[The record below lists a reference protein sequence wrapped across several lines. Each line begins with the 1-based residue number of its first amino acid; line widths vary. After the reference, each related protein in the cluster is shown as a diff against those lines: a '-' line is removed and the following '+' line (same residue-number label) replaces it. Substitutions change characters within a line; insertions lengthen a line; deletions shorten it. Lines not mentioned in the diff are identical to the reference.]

1 MLGVL
6 TKTPTSNMAIIDV
19 LKYDGPNNVL
29 VWKWRSGSNASRE
42 EELRLGTQLV
52 VNQSQEACFIKG
64 GQLLDVFGPGTHT
77 LSTKNLPI
85 LSSII
90 GLAFGGDSPFKAEVY
105 FINKSVSMDA
115 KFGIIPFNML
125 EPNFKVPIPVTSR
138 GSFALS
144 VSDSRTFLNRVV
156 GTVAD
161 FETKTLSQ
169 YFRGVIVENV
179 KSAITKIAREHKLS
193 PLEFESIVSEV
204 AVAVRGLMANT
215 ISDYGLELKL
225 FNIEAIP
232 VIDEDQRVKDLVTQ
246 YQKLMSEDAA
256 ERMRLKRRAE
266 NLEVYR
272 VERSF
277 DTAEKVGE
285 NIGGGLG
292 GDGGNLI
299 GTMVSMG
306 MVNPLATCPQYLWLT
321 LEETLGQPGFEG
333 SKWVCSTPVR
343 SRDHDPHYIGQM
355 GHGHQGDLWKGLRMN
370 ELAVVSTDH
379 CPFCFKDQKELG
391 LGDFSK

>member
-1 MLGVL
+1 
-6 TKTPTSNMAIIDV
+6 MAIIDV

-29 VWKWRSGSNASRE
+29 VWKWRSASNSSRE
-42 EELRLGTQLV
+42 EELRYGTQLV

-77 LSTKNLPI
+77 LSSKNLPI

-105 FINKSVSMDA
+105 FVNKSVSMDA
-115 KFGIIPFNML
+115 KFGLIPFNML

-138 GSFALS
+138 GNFALHI
-144 VSDSRTFLNRVV
+144 SDSKTFLNKIV
-156 GTVAD
+156 GTVSD
-161 FETKTLSQ
+161 FETRTLSQ

-179 KSAITKIAREHKLS
+179 KNAITKIAKEQKLS
-193 PLEFESIVSEV
+193 PLELESIVYEV
-204 AVAVRGLMANT
+204 GNAVRGLMGNT

-232 VIDEDQRVKDLVTQ
+232 IVDDDQRVKDIVAQ

-272 VERSF
+272 IERSF
-277 DTAEKVGE
+277 DTAETAAE
-285 NIGGGLG
+285 NMGGGLG

-306 MVNPLATCPQYLWLT
+306 MVNPLAN
-321 LEETLGQPGFEG
+321 
-333 SKWVCSTPVR
+333 
-343 SRDHDPHYIGQM
+343 QM
-355 GHGHQGDLWKGLRMN
+355 GNIMQNSIPNSPTNNVSYNNNKVFEDLKKLGELNAMGFLTEEEFN
-370 ELAVVSTDH
+370 E
-379 CPFCFKDQKELG
+379 KKKEL
-391 LGDFSK
+391 LTKIK

>member
-1 MLGVL
+1 
-6 TKTPTSNMAIIDV
+6 MAIIDV

-29 VWKWRSGSNASRE
+29 IWKWRSTANLNRE
-42 EELRLGTQLV
+42 EELRLGSQLV

-77 LSTKNLPI
+77 LSSKNLPI

-105 FINKSVSMDA
+105 YVNKSVSMDA
-115 KFGIIPFNML
+115 KFGLIPFNML

-138 GSFALS
+138 GSFALN
-144 VSDSRTFLNRVV
+144 VADSSLFLNKIV
-156 GTVAD
+156 GTVPD
-161 FETKTLSQ
+161 FETRTLAQ

-179 KSAITKIAREHKLS
+179 KNAVTKIAREQKLS
-193 PLEFESIVSEV
+193 PLELESIVHEV
-204 AVAVRGLMANT
+204 GTAVRGLLAST
-215 ISDYGLELKL
+215 IADYGLELKL

-232 VIDEDQRVKDLVTQ
+232 VVDDDERVKDIVAQ
-246 YQKLMSEDAA
+246 YQKLMTEDAA

-277 DTAEKVGE
+277 DTSEKVAE
-285 NIGGGLG
+285 NMGGGLG

-306 MVNPLATCPQYLWLT
+306 MVNPLAN
-321 LEETLGQPGFEG
+321 
-333 SKWVCSTPVR
+333 
-343 SRDHDPHYIGQM
+343 QM
-355 GHGHQGDLWKGLRMN
+355 GNIMQNSGSNAVHVPSTNNDKVFDDLKKLGELKVAGVLTDEEFN
-370 ELAVVSTDH
+370 E
-379 CPFCFKDQKELG
+379 KKREL
-391 LGDFSK
+391 LSKIK

>member
-1 MLGVL
+1 
-6 TKTPTSNMAIIDV
+6 MAIIDV

-29 VWKWRSGSNASRE
+29 VWKWRSASNSSRE
-42 EELRLGTQLV
+42 EELRYGTQLV

-77 LSTKNLPI
+77 LSSKNLPI

-115 KFGIIPFNML
+115 KFGLIPFNML

-138 GSFALS
+138 GSFALN
-144 VSDSRTFLNRVV
+144 VSDSKAFLNKIV
-156 GTVAD
+156 GTVPD

-179 KSAITKIAREHKLS
+179 KNAITKIAKEQKLS
-193 PLEFESIVSEV
+193 PLELESIVYEV
-204 AVAVRGLMANT
+204 GNAVRGFMGNT

-232 VIDEDQRVKDLVTQ
+232 IVDDDQRVKDLVAQ

-272 VERSF
+272 IERSF
-277 DTAEKVGE
+277 DTAETAAE
-285 NIGGGLG
+285 NMGGGLG
-292 GDGGNLI
+292 GNGGNLI

-306 MVNPLATCPQYLWLT
+306 MVNPLAN
-321 LEETLGQPGFEG
+321 
-333 SKWVCSTPVR
+333 
-343 SRDHDPHYIGQM
+343 QM
-355 GHGHQGDLWKGLRMN
+355 GNIMQNSMPNSQNDIVINNNEKVFEDLKKLGELKAMGVLTEDEFN
-370 ELAVVSTDH
+370 E
-379 CPFCFKDQKELG
+379 KKREL
-391 LGDFSK
+391 LTKIK

>member
-1 MLGVL
+1 
-6 TKTPTSNMAIIDV
+6 MAVIDV

-29 VWKWRSGSNASRE
+29 VWKWRSLSNLSRE
-42 EELRLGTQLV
+42 EELRFGTQLV

-77 LSTKNLPI
+77 LSSKNLPI

-115 KFGIIPFNML
+115 KFGLIPFNMI

-138 GSFALS
+138 GSFALN
-144 VSDSRTFLNRVV
+144 VSDSKSFLSKIV
-156 GTVAD
+156 GTVPD
-161 FETKTLSQ
+161 FETRTISQ
-169 YFRGVIVENV
+169 FFRGVIVENV
-179 KSAITKIAREHKLS
+179 KNAITKISKEQKLS
-193 PLEFESIVSEV
+193 PLELESIVSEV
-204 AVAVRGLMANT
+204 GSAVRGLLKNT
-215 ISDYGLELKL
+215 VSEYGLDIKL

-232 VIDEDQRVKDLVTQ
+232 IVDDDQRVKDIVEQ
-246 YQKLMSEDAA
+246 YQILMSEDAS

-266 NLEVYR
+266 NLEVYK

-277 DTAEKVGE
+277 DTAETAAE

-306 MVNPLATCPQYLWLT
+306 MVNPIAN
-321 LEETLGQPGFEG
+321 
-333 SKWVCSTPVR
+333 
-343 SRDHDPHYIGQM
+343 QM
-355 GHGHQGDLWKGLRMN
+355 GNIMQNSMPNLQNTSTLNSNEVIFEDLKKLG
-370 ELAVVSTDH
+370 ELKALGVLTDEE
-379 CPFCFKDQKELG
+379 FELKKKEL
-391 LGDFSK
+391 LIKIK

>member
-1 MLGVL
+1 
-6 TKTPTSNMAIIDV
+6 MAIIDV

-29 VWKWRSGSNASRE
+29 VWKWRSTSNSSRE
-42 EELRLGTQLV
+42 EELRYGTQLV

-77 LSTKNLPI
+77 LSSKNLPI

-115 KFGIIPFNML
+115 KFGLIPFNML

-138 GSFALS
+138 GSFALK
-144 VSDSRTFLNRVV
+144 VSDSKSFLNKIV
-156 GTVAD
+156 GTVPD
-161 FETKTLSQ
+161 FETRTISQ

-179 KSAITKIAREHKLS
+179 KNAITKIAKEQKLS
-193 PLEFESIVSEV
+193 PLELESIVYEV
-204 AVAVRGLMANT
+204 GNAVRGLMNNT
-215 ISDYGLELKL
+215 ISEYGIELKL

-232 VIDEDQRVKDLVTQ
+232 IVDDDQRVKDIVAQ
-246 YQKLMSEDAA
+246 FQKLMSEDAA

-272 VERSF
+272 IERSF
-277 DTAEKVGE
+277 DTAETAAE

-306 MVNPLATCPQYLWLT
+306 MVNPIAN
-321 LEETLGQPGFEG
+321 
-333 SKWVCSTPVR
+333 
-343 SRDHDPHYIGQM
+343 QM
-355 GHGHQGDLWKGLRMN
+355 GNIMQNSMPNSQNSPVNNHNDKVFEDLKKLGELKAMGVLTEEEFN
-370 ELAVVSTDH
+370 E
-379 CPFCFKDQKELG
+379 KKKEL
-391 LGDFSK
+391 LTKIK